1 MAKSNTLEY
10 IRLLNESG
18 RDNIKIN
25 NKNIIDL
32 LIDSIEYNE
41 KTFSEN
47 DKYLYIYNY
56 INIFREYYDVLKEK
70 IKNEY
75 FKLTQTLNTNNESF
89 IENEIE
95 LIKYYRGKIF
105 KKKIED
111 DLKNE
116 NKTKI
121 IDNPN
126 QEIDNITNT
135 NYLIDVYDNLDNY
148 MDDMY
153 NYYEETNMNNKK
165 KALHHVPNNDLI
177 KFKNKND
184 ESDIL
189 YVKNG
194 NKRIK
199 LNNNIIFCN

>member
-1 MAKSNTLEY
+1 MKKNNTLEY
-10 IRLLNESG
+10 LRLLNESSK
-18 RDNIKIN
+18 DNLKIN
-25 NKNIIDL
+25 NKNIIDI
-32 LIDSIEYNE
+32 LIDSIEFNKNTY
-41 KTFSEN
+41 SEN

-56 INIFREYYDVLKEK
+56 INIFREYYDILKEK

-75 FKLTQTLNTNNESF
+75 SKLTQTLNKNNESL

-105 KKKIED
+105 EKKIED
-111 DLKNE
+111 SFNKN
-116 NKTKI
+116 NTKI
-121 IDNPN
+121 INNSD
-126 QEIDNITNT
+126 QEIDSITNT
-135 NYLIDVYDNLDNY
+135 NYLMDVYDNLDSY
-148 MDDMY
+148 MDDMCNIY
-153 NYYEETNMNNKK
+153 KENNLISKNIST
-165 KALHHVPNNDLI
+165 HEVPNNDLI
-177 KFKNKND
+177 KFKNKKD